1 MRYGESQTQKRIE
14 VHVYCPKTAQQ
25 TTHPRSSWPTWRTF
39 ASTPWPSRRACPDPA
54 CRAAQSRA
62 RAGRPGWDR
71 SAANRPKAAPAGR
84 RSWGVRGGAAAGEK
98 GVCGRDGE
106 AVVGRRARRGRGE
119 GEGGRRRLGDR
130 ERGRPLA
137 LQDVEADATV
147 AVDVAV
153 VNLRREGHLWRLE
166 GVVGGEVDVQ
176 EKDAALIRRLLR
188 AHNGGLP
195 VKEVVAHG
203 ARAAGGGRVL
213 GQVLQLL
220 VDALGG
226 SHS

>member
-1 MRYGESQTQKRIE
+1 MAYFR
-14 VHVYCPKTAQQ
+14 VHSLAVSSCL
-25 TTHPRSSWPTWRTF
+25 PRSCGGVGARWSGAW
-39 ASTPWPSRRACPDPA
+39 
-54 CRAAQSRA
+54 RAAVR
-62 RAGRPGWDR
+62 
-71 SAANRPKAAPAGR
+71 
-84 RSWGVRGGAAAGEK
+84 VRGGASGSA
-98 GVCGRDGE
+98 VCGGWRAQATAARTVT
-106 AVVGRRARRGRGE
+106 AVARAGKADLLVEPRNLGHERVVRVGIGQQRTDRKQH
-119 GEGGRRRLGDR
+119 LGDR